1 MDLGV
6 SSVEGK
12 TAYVGL
18 DVHAR
23 TIAVSFLRE
32 REQAEQWQLENEP
45 RAVANLARRFRR
57 EGAEGLVCCYEA
69 GPTGFALQRNLQSK
83 GIDCRVIAPAL
94 VPRRP
99 GDRVKT
105 DRRDAKRLA
114 ELLRAGLLTEVHQ
127 PSVAEEAVRDLSRAR
142 VDAVSDKN
150 RAQHRL
156 SKFLLRHGIRYGKSA
171 WTHEHRRWL
180 RSLSLGEPAGQVTFD
195 RYLHAVEM
203 AEEQVRALVTELG
216 EVAESD
222 DYRER
227 VGLLRCFRG
236 IDTVTAMT
244 VLAELGDVSRFG
256 NVGELAAYVG
266 LVPSEHSSGP
276 KTRRGGITKT
286 GNGYVRRA
294 MVEAAWHNHYP
305 YRIRPA
311 LVKRRK
317 GQPGWAVAMT
327 DRAGVRLQRRYRR
340 LIESGKPPQVAV
352 TAVARELLG
361 AVWAVL
367 RTEAELRAAA

>member
-6 SSVEGK
+6 SSVEEGK
-12 TAYVGL
+12 TAYVWL

-23 TIAVSFLRE
+23 TIAVAFLRE

-69 GPTGFALQRNLQSK
+69 GPTGFALQRDLQSK

-94 VPRRP
+94 VPVRP
-99 GDRVKT
+99 GQDGPP
-105 DRRDAKRLA
+105 RR
-114 ELLRAGLLTEVHQ
+114 EETGRAAAGRIADGGSQ

-180 RSLSLGEPAGQVTFD
+180 RSLSLGEPAAQVTFD

-236 IDTVTAMT
+236 IDTVTAMM

-294 MVEAAWHNHYP
+294 MVEAAWHCAHAGSTT
-305 YRIRPA
+305 RRP
-311 LVKRRK
+311 
-317 GQPGWAVAMT
+317 PGGVAAT
-327 DRAGVRLQRRYRR
+327 
-340 LIESGKPPQVAV
+340 ETPNSPPD
-352 TAVARELLG
+352 EG
-361 AVWAVL
+361 P
-367 RTEAELRAAA
+367 

>member
-1 MDLGV
+1 M
-6 SSVEGK
+6 
-12 TAYVGL
+12 
-18 DVHAR
+18 
-23 TIAVSFLRE
+23 
-32 REQAEQWQLENEP
+32 
-45 RAVANLARRFRR
+45 
-57 EGAEGLVCCYEA
+57 
-69 GPTGFALQRNLQSK
+69 
-83 GIDCRVIAPAL
+83 
-94 VPRRP
+94 
-99 GDRVKT
+99 
-105 DRRDAKRLA
+105 
-114 ELLRAGLLTEVHQ
+114 
-127 PSVAEEAVRDLSRAR
+127 
-142 VDAVSDKN
+142 
-150 RAQHRL
+150 
-156 SKFLLRHGIRYGKSA
+156 
-171 WTHEHRRWL
+171 
-180 RSLSLGEPAGQVTFD
+180 
-195 RYLHAVEM
+195 
-203 AEEQVRALVTELG
+203 RALVTELG

-286 GNGYVRRA
+286 GYVRRA
-294 MVEAAWHNHYP
+294 MVEAAWHNHFP

-367 RTEAELRAAA
+367 RTQAELRAAA

>member
-6 SSVEGK
+6 SSVEEGK

-23 TIAVSFLRE
+23 TIAVAFLRE

-94 VPRRP
+94 VPVRP
-99 GDRVKT
+99 GQDGPP
-105 DRRDAKRLA
+105 RR
-114 ELLRAGLLTEVHQ
+114 EETGRAAAGRIADGGPQ
-127 PSVAEEAVRDLSRAR
+127 PSVAEEAVRDLSWAR

-180 RSLSLGEPAGQVTFD
+180 RSLSLGEPAAQVTFD

-256 NVGELAAYVG
+256 NVGEVAAYVG

-294 MVEAAWHNHYP
+294 MVEAAWHNP
-305 YRIRPA
+305 
-311 LVKRRK
+311 V
-317 GQPGWAVAMT
+317 VARLASCG
-327 DRAGVRLQRRYRR
+327 RAGPTPWPPAAGRRPPRPRRCAGSGQR
-340 LIESGKPPQVAV
+340 G
-352 TAVARELLG
+352 
-361 AVWAVL
+361 
-367 RTEAELRAAA
+367 